1 MHKMKKLALLL
12 LALAMV
18 LSLAACGGED
28 ANTTPAPTAT
38 ENVAETPAASDGAVQ
53 EEASVWDSA
62 QYTEDTELGE
72 GANTITFE
80 CTAED
85 RTVTFTIHTDAEYL
99 RAALEDSGLIAGDES
114 EFGMYVKTVNGV
126 TVDYDTD
133 GKYWAF
139 YVDGE
144 YAATDVDSTDI
155 TAGATYTFKAE

>member
-53 EEASVWDSA
+53 EETSVWDSA

-99 RAALEDSGLIAGDES
+99 RAALEDKGY
-114 EFGMYVKTVNGV
+114 EFIS
-126 TVDYDTD
+126 
-133 GKYWAF
+133 A
-139 YVDGE
+139 
-144 YAATDVDSTDI
+144 DVAMVPS
-155 TAGATYTFKAE
+155 TYTALSDPDDLKKMGILLDHLEDDDDVQNVWHNLENEEDLDR